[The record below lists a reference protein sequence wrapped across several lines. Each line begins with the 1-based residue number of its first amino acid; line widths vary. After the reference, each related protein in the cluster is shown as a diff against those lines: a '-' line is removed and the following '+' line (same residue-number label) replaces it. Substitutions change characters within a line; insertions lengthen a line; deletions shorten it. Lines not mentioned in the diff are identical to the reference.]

1 MAASPKTSNQIDQYI
16 ESQPAPVRPGLEKLR
31 QAIRKAAPEAA
42 EVLSYKIPAFK
53 FQGMLVWFTAFKNR
67 YGFYPFS
74 KTIQIFKDKLTGY
87 EFTKGTIKFPLNKP
101 IPVKLVMEIV
111 RFRVKENLNKEI
123 LRDVLKSKGRAKT
136 KVVP

>member
-1 MAASPKTSNQIDQYI
+1 MPASRKTTNPIDQYI
-16 ESQPAPVRPGLEKLR
+16 ESQPASVRQGLEKLR
-31 QAIRKAAPEAA
+31 LTIKKAAPGAE

-87 EFTKGTIKFPLNKP
+87 ELSKVTIMFPLDKP
-101 IPVKLVMEIV
+101 IPVKLLMEIV
-111 RFRVKENLNKEI
+111 KFRTKENLEKKM
-123 LRDVLKSKGRAKT
+123 LKDMVKVKGTQKRARI
-136 KVVP
+136 

>member
-31 QAIRKAAPEAA
+31 QAIRKAVPGAE

-53 FQGMLVWFTAFKNR
+53 FHGMLLWFAAFKNH
-67 YGFYPFS
+67 YGLYPYS
-74 KTIQIFKDKLTGY
+74 KTIQVFKDKLTGY

-111 RFRVKENLNKEI
+111 KFRVKESLDKEI
-123 LRDVLKSKGRAKT
+123 LRDMMKAKGAQKRK
-136 KVVP
+136 